1 MFYILYNCDALKA
14 DDSFS
19 KNEFTNTS
27 CARFWTE
34 YLDTTSILSHAAHIL
49 QQNQSPLVF
58 HDLQAKYIFCI
69 FSCYNNKWKQHFVM
83 HDNYIGLNSS
93 FHEVFLE
100 HGNAHSLD
108 ELVCVNDRVEWW

>member
-49 QQNQSPLVF
+49 QQNKVHLFSMTYKPS
-58 HDLQAKYIFCI
+58 I
-69 FSCYNNKWKQHFVM
+69 FSAFLVVITTNGNNILSYM
-83 HDNYIGLNSS
+83 TIT
-93 FHEVFLE
+93 
-100 HGNAHSLD
+100 LD
-108 ELVCVNDRVEWW
+108 